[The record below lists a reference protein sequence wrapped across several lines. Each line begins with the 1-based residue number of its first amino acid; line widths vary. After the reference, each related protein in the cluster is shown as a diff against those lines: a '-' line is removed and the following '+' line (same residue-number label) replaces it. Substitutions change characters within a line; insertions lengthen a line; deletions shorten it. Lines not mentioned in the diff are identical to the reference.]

1 MQNIFSQQHERNEW
15 KRMKKKKERKI
26 RIKSKKFIANYI
38 DILTA
43 ATTRSTTF
51 LFHSF
56 FFFQNQNK
64 H

>member
-1 MQNIFSQQHERNEW
+1 MEKNE
-15 KRMKKKKERKI
+15 KKKERKI

-56 FFFQNQNK
+56 FFSDPKQALIL
-64 H
+64 